1 MMQLKNFKQT
11 IGVLTLSD
19 ASYRT
24 ISLNSFETLIELSL
38 KSGLNLL
45 QNQLT
50 DMKKVCDKVYV
61 ILDESLNL
69 PFKELKEFCRSQKV
83 HFVLLPD
90 LNVYFA
96 LFYVSTR
103 SMKDDLIFYR
113 NLAYIP
119 EISVDFSSMIR
130 AVDLENSNY
139 QTFTVTSNLHPSSKV
154 KNFSFFEFNIKSIH
168 FTDCLQ
174 PGFVSESGSLLRWSG
189 ALFFKNCLFND
200 LVFNNGNDS
209 DTLGPFLIQSEEL
222 GYTFPVYSEAR
233 NLKELLGISFYS
245 PLPLRMAIHN
255 YPVYNLMNEQDYISY
270 SQF

>member
-1 MMQLKNFKQT
+1 MMHLKNFNQI

-24 ISLNSFETLIELSL
+24 IGLNSFETLTQLSV
-38 KSGLNLL
+38 KNGLNLL
-45 QNQLT
+45 HNQLT

-103 SMKDDLIFYR
+103 SLKDDLIFYR

-139 QTFTVTSNLHPSSKV
+139 QTFIATSNLHPESKV
-154 KNFSFFEFNIKSIH
+154 KNFSFFEFNMKSIH

-174 PGFVSESGSLLRWSG
+174 PGFVSESGSLLKWTG
-189 ALFFKNCLFND
+189 MLFFKNYLFSD
-200 LVFNNGNDS
+200 LVFYKENIAEIPE
-209 DTLGPFLIQSEEL
+209 PFLIQSEEL

-233 NLKELLGISFYS
+233 NLKELLGISFHS
-245 PLPLRMAIHN
+245 PLPLRMAIHD
-255 YPVYNLMNEQDYISY
+255 YPVYNLMNEQDYICFT
-270 SQF
+270 QF